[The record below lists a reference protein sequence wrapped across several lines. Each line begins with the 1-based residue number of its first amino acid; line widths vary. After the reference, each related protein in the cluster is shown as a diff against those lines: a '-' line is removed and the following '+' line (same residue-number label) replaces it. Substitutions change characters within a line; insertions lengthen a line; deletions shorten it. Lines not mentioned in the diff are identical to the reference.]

1 MVDLYK
7 GTDSG
12 KVSTSTL
19 FFHKTVCHRSFAYK
33 FESQFIDIHKI
44 TCWNF
49 DWDCSDSTESDQT
62 LLIS

>member
-1 MVDLYK
+1 MVDLQK

-12 KVSTSTL
+12 KISTSTL
-19 FFHKTVCHRSFAYK
+19 FFYNTVYYRSFAYK

-49 DWDCSDSTESDQT
+49 DWDCSDYRLSLEE
-62 LLIS
+62 LIS